1 MLRRNVTH
9 SWRRRR
15 HATHSKRLHGSRRH
29 ISNWRNIASRRNH
42 SWISF
47 EGRRHVACGRH
58 SEALRSLAEG
68 RSHGRVRHGWGR
80 NVSET
85 TSSNR
90 CRFVASWC
98 LKVEAGGNS
107 GRLSVSWCGHAEV
120 NVGSADV
127 GSGSSH
133 VALITV
139 HGSSHG
145 LFISGSF
152 RFLLS
157 FHLSV
162 LDVDSIFV
170 DVSLLMVRPQLPVL
184 VTLHEDGVVAGSD
197 GDVVVELLDV
207 FFGEFVEEVDD
218 QPSGNFIDFDP

>member
-1 MLRRNVTH
+1 
-9 SWRRRR
+9 
-15 HATHSKRLHGSRRH
+15 
-29 ISNWRNIASRRNH
+29 
-42 SWISF
+42 
-47 EGRRHVACGRH
+47 
-58 SEALRSLAEG
+58 LRSLVEG

-85 TSSNR
+85 ATSDR

-98 LKVEAGGNS
+98 LQVEVSGDSGG
-107 GRLSVSWCGHAEV
+107 LSVSWCTHAEV
-120 NVGSADV
+120 NIGSADV

-139 HGSSHG
+139 HGSSHR

-162 LDVDSIFV
+162 LDVNSIFV
-170 DVSLLMVRPQLPVL
+170 DVSLLMVRPQLSVL
-184 VTLHEDGVVAGSD
+184 VTLHEDGVVSRSN

-218 QPSGNFIDFDP
+218 QPSGNFIDFNP